1 MLICTSAPFAR
12 QETYAISLSWLLS
25 CHRAISAARTIS
37 TSTLRVSCGVST
49 SRRKLMRTPFIPS
62 EVFNLRKNPRRST
75 AVIAASV
82 ASCSSPVPGSSSMNW
97 KKHSGDGIDASS
109 PNEQLRL
116 EVVRP
121 NQAHKPNAS
130 THPQPSPD
138 AFRDEPNADQIQHK
152 RQEN

>member
-1 MLICTSAPFAR
+1 
-12 QETYAISLSWLLS
+12 
-25 CHRAISAARTIS
+25 
-37 TSTLRVSCGVST
+37 
-49 SRRKLMRTPFIPS
+49 
-62 EVFNLRKNPRRST
+62 
-75 AVIAASV
+75 
-82 ASCSSPVPGSSSMNW
+82 MNW